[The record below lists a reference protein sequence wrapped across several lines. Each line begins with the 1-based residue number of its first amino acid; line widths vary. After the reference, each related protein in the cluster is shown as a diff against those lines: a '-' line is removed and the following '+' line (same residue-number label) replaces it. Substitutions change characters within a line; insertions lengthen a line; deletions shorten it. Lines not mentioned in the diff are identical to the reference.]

1 MTYFQGMSL
10 TFFENLVH
18 FDTYLINRLL
28 ISYSVT
34 VSFGR
39 GDGIFVSPL
48 FEQSTTTPDDEH
60 EHSAGQSLVPLPAFT
75 YILDWKLAKHIKTIL
90 IKTTLD
96 STAQSNFGLF
106 FIVKFL
112 DLLRMQRSI

>member
-1 MTYFQGMSL
+1 M
-10 TFFENLVH
+10 
-18 FDTYLINRLL
+18 INTLL

-75 YILDWKLAKHIKTIL
+75 YILDWKLAKSINTIL
-90 IKTTLD
+90 MKTTLD

-112 DLLRMQRSI
+112 DFLRMQRSI